1 MRDDEKCRYIC
12 VVIGW
17 VLIAVLA
24 VMCLGCKSVQYVP
37 VETVRTDTCYV
48 NKIRTDSVNKI
59 RTDSVYVRD
68 SVVVER
74 GGDTIKVTS
83 WRWRERYV
91 TQHDTVYRSRTDS
104 AYRSRTDS
112 VAVPYPVE
120 RKLSRWEKTKQDIG
134 GIAIGAFIAVVSAVV
149 IWLAVKKM
157 KK

>member
-1 MRDDEKCRYIC
+1 MSDNERYRYIC

-17 VLIAVLA
+17 VLIAILA
-24 VMCLGCKSVQYVP
+24 VMCIRCKSVQYVP

-68 SVVVER
+68 SVVAER
-74 GGDTIKVTS
+74 GGDTIKVTA

-91 TQHDTVYRSRTDS
+91 VQRDTIYRSRTDS
-104 AYRSRTDS
+104 I
-112 VAVPYPVE
+112 AVPYPVE

>member
-1 MRDDEKCRYIC
+1 M
-12 VVIGW
+12 
-17 VLIAVLA
+17 
-24 VMCLGCKSVQYVP
+24 
-37 VETVRTDTCYV
+37 
-48 NKIRTDSVNKI
+48 NKI

>member
-1 MRDDEKCRYIC
+1 MSDDEKCRYVC

-48 NKIRTDSVNKI
+48 NKIRTDSV
-59 RTDSVYVRD
+59 YVRD

-74 GGDTIKVTS
+74 GGDTIKVTA

-91 TQHDTVYRSRTDS
+91 VQRDTIYLSK
-104 AYRSRTDS
+104 TDS

-120 RKLSRWEKTKQDIG
+120 RKLTLWKKMKQDIG
-134 GIAIGAFIAVVSAVV
+134 GIAIGAFIVVVSAVV
-149 IWLAVKKM
+149 IWLNIKKM
-157 KK
+157 RK

>member
-1 MRDDEKCRYIC
+1 MRDDEKCRYVC

-48 NKIRTDSVNKI
+48 NKIRTDSV
-59 RTDSVYVRD
+59 YVRD

-74 GGDTIKVTS
+74 GGDTIKVTA

-91 TQHDTVYRSRTDS
+91 VQRDTIYRSKMDS
-104 AYRSRTDS
+104 I
-112 VAVPYPVE
+112 AVPYPVE

>member
-1 MRDDEKCRYIC
+1 MRDNEKCRYVC

-48 NKIRTDSVNKI
+48 NKIRTDSV
-59 RTDSVYVRD
+59 YVRD

-74 GGDTIKVTS
+74 GGDTIKVTA

-91 TQHDTVYRSRTDS
+91 VQRDTIYRSRTDS
-104 AYRSRTDS
+104 I
-112 VAVPYPVE
+112 AVPYPVE
-120 RKLSRWEKTKQDIG
+120 RKLTLWKKMKQDIG
-134 GIAIGAFIAVVSAVV
+134 GIAIGAFIVVVSAVV
-149 IWLAVKKM
+149 IWLNIKKM
-157 KK
+157 RK

>member
-1 MRDDEKCRYIC
+1 MRDDERCRYVC

-17 VLIAVLA
+17 VLIAILA

-48 NKIRTDSVNKI
+48 NKIRTDSV
-59 RTDSVYVRD
+59 YVRD

-74 GGDTIKVTS
+74 GGDTIKVTA

-91 TQHDTVYRSRTDS
+91 VQRDTIYRSRK
-104 AYRSRTDS
+104 DS

>member
-1 MRDDEKCRYIC
+1 MRDDEKYRYIC

-48 NKIRTDSVNKI
+48 NKIRTDSV
-59 RTDSVYVRD
+59 YVRD

-74 GGDTIKVTS
+74 GGDTIKVTA

-91 TQHDTVYRSRTDS
+91 VQRDTIYRSKMDS
-104 AYRSRTDS
+104 I
-112 VAVPYPVE
+112 AVPYPVE

>member
-1 MRDDEKCRYIC
+1 MSDDEKCRYVC

-24 VMCLGCKSVQYVP
+24 VMCIGCKSVHYVP
-37 VETVRTDTCYV
+37 VETVRTDTCY
-48 NKIRTDSVNKI
+48 VNKI

-74 GGDTIKVTS
+74 GGDTIKVTA

-91 TQHDTVYRSRTDS
+91 VQRDTIYRSK
-104 AYRSRTDS
+104 TDS

-120 RKLSRWEKTKQDIG
+120 RNLSRWEKTKQDIG

-157 KK
+157 RR

>member
-1 MRDDEKCRYIC
+1 MSDNERYRYIC

-48 NKIRTDSVNKI
+48 NKIRTDSV
-59 RTDSVYVRD
+59 YVRD

-74 GGDTIKVTS
+74 GGDTIKVIA

-91 TQHDTVYRSRTDS
+91 VQRDTIYRSKMDS
-104 AYRSRTDS
+104 I
-112 VAVPYPVE
+112 AVPYPVE

>member
-1 MRDDEKCRYIC
+1 MRDDEKCRYVC

-24 VMCLGCKSVQYVP
+24 VMCIGCKSVQYVP

-48 NKIRTDSVNKI
+48 NKIRTDSV
-59 RTDSVYVRD
+59 YVRD

-74 GGDTIKVTS
+74 GGDTIKVTA

-91 TQHDTVYRSRTDS
+91 VQRDTIYRSKKDS
-104 AYRSRTDS
+104 I
-112 VAVPYPVE
+112 AVPYPVE
-120 RKLSRWEKTKQDIG
+120 RKLSRREKTKQDIG

-149 IWLAVKKM
+149 IWLAAKKM
-157 KK
+157 RK

>member
-1 MRDDEKCRYIC
+1 MRDDEKCRYVC

-24 VMCLGCKSVQYVP
+24 VMCIGCKSVQYVP

-48 NKIRTDSVNKI
+48 NKIRTDSV
-59 RTDSVYVRD
+59 YVRD

-74 GGDTIKVTS
+74 GGDTIKVTA

-91 TQHDTVYRSRTDS
+91 VQRDTIYRSKMDS
-104 AYRSRTDS
+104 I
-112 VAVPYPVE
+112 AVPYPVE

-149 IWLAVKKM
+149 IWQNIKKM
-157 KK
+157 RK

>member
-1 MRDDEKCRYIC
+1 MSDDEKCRYVC

-37 VETVRTDTCYV
+37 VESVRTDTCY
-48 NKIRTDSVNKI
+48 VNKI

-74 GGDTIKVTS
+74 GGDTIKVTA

-91 TQHDTVYRSRTDS
+91 VQRDTIYRSRTDS
-104 AYRSRTDS
+104 I
-112 VAVPYPVE
+112 AVPYPVE
-120 RKLSRWEKTKQDIG
+120 RELSRWEKTKQDIG
-134 GIAIGAFIAVVSAVV
+134 GIAIGAFIVVVSAVV

-157 KK
+157 RK

>member
-1 MRDDEKCRYIC
+1 MSDDEKCRY
-12 VVIGW
+12 VWIGW

-48 NKIRTDSVNKI
+48 NKIRTDSV
-59 RTDSVYVRD
+59 YVRD

-74 GGDTIKVTS
+74 GGDTIKVTA

-91 TQHDTVYRSRTDS
+91 IQRDTIYRSK
-104 AYRSRTDS
+104 TDS

-120 RKLSRWEKTKQDIG
+120 RKLTLWKKMKQDIG
-134 GIAIGAFIAVVSAVV
+134 GIAIGAFIVVVSAVV
-149 IWLAVKKM
+149 LCLNIKIM

>member
-1 MRDDEKCRYIC
+1 MSDDEKCRYVC

-24 VMCLGCKSVQYVP
+24 VMCLGCKSVQYIP
-37 VETVRTDTCYV
+37 VETVRTDTCY
-48 NKIRTDSVNKI
+48 VNKI

-74 GGDTIKVTS
+74 GGDTIKVTA

-91 TQHDTVYRSRTDS
+91 VQRDTIYRSK
-104 AYRSRTDS
+104 TDS

-120 RKLSRWEKTKQDIG
+120 QKLTLWKKMKQDIG
-134 GIAIGAFIAVVSAVV
+134 GIAIGAFIVIVSAVV
-149 IWLAVKKM
+149 LWLNIKKM
-157 KK
+157 RK

>member
-48 NKIRTDSVNKI
+48 NKIRTDSV
-59 RTDSVYVRD
+59 YVRD

-74 GGDTIKVTS
+74 GGDTIKVTA

-91 TQHDTVYRSRTDS
+91 VQRDTIYRSKTDS
-104 AYRSRTDS
+104 I
-112 VAVPYPVE
+112 AVPYPVE
-120 RKLSRWEKTKQDIG
+120 RELSRWEKTKQDIG

>member
-1 MRDDEKCRYIC
+1 MRDDEKYRYIC

-17 VLIAVLA
+17 VLIVILA

-48 NKIRTDSVNKI
+48 NKIRTDSV
-59 RTDSVYVRD
+59 YVRD

-74 GGDTIKVTS
+74 GGDTIKVTA

-91 TQHDTVYRSRTDS
+91 VQRDTIYRSRK
-104 AYRSRTDS
+104 AS

>member
-1 MRDDEKCRYIC
+1 MRDDEKCRYVC

-17 VLIAVLA
+17 GLIAVLA
-24 VMCLGCKSVQYVP
+24 VMCIGCKSVQYVP
-37 VETVRTDTCYV
+37 VESVRTDTCY
-48 NKIRTDSVNKI
+48 VNKI

-74 GGDTIKVTS
+74 GGDTIKVTA

-91 TQHDTVYRSRTDS
+91 VQRDTIYRSKTDS
-104 AYRSRTDS
+104 I
-112 VAVPYPVE
+112 AVPYPEE
-120 RKLSRWEKTKQDIG
+120 RKLTLWKKMKQDIG

-157 KK
+157 RK

>member
-1 MRDDEKCRYIC
+1 MRDDEKCRYVC

-48 NKIRTDSVNKI
+48 NKIRTDSV
-59 RTDSVYVRD
+59 YVRD

-74 GGDTIKVTS
+74 GGDTIKVTA

-91 TQHDTVYRSRTDS
+91 VQRDTIYRSKTDS
-104 AYRSRTDS
+104 I
-112 VAVPYPVE
+112 AVPYPEE
-120 RKLSRWEKTKQDIG
+120 RKLTLWKKMKQDIG
-134 GIAIGAFIAVVSAVV
+134 GIAIGVFIVVVSAVV
-149 IWLAVKKM
+149 IWLNIKKM
-157 KK
+157 RK

>member
-1 MRDDEKCRYIC
+1 MSDDEKCRYVC

-24 VMCLGCKSVQYVP
+24 VMCLGCKSVQYIP
-37 VETVRTDTCYV
+37 VETVRTDTCY
-48 NKIRTDSVNKI
+48 VNKI

-74 GGDTIKVTS
+74 GGDTIKVTA

-91 TQHDTVYRSRTDS
+91 VQRDTIYRSK
-104 AYRSRTDS
+104 TDS

-120 RKLSRWEKTKQDIG
+120 QKLTLWKKMKQDIG
-134 GIAIGAFIAVVSAVV
+134 GIAIGAFIVVVSAVV
-149 IWLAVKKM
+149 IWLNIKKM
-157 KK
+157 RK

>member
-1 MRDDEKCRYIC
+1 MRDDEKCRYVC

-37 VETVRTDTCYV
+37 VESVRTDTCY
-48 NKIRTDSVNKI
+48 VNKI

-74 GGDTIKVTS
+74 GGDTIKVTA

-91 TQHDTVYRSRTDS
+91 VQRDTIYRSKKDS
-104 AYRSRTDS
+104 I
-112 VAVPYPVE
+112 AVPYPVE

-157 KK
+157 WK

>member
-1 MRDDEKCRYIC
+1 MRDDEKCRYVC

-74 GGDTIKVTS
+74 GGDTIKVTA

-91 TQHDTVYRSRTDS
+91 VQRDTIYRSRTDS
-104 AYRSRTDS
+104 I
-112 VAVPYPVE
+112 AVPYPVE
-120 RKLSRWEKTKQDIG
+120 RELSRWEKTKQDIG

>member
-1 MRDDEKCRYIC
+1 MRDDEKCRYVC

-24 VMCLGCKSVQYVP
+24 VMCIGCKSVQYLP
-37 VETVRTDTCYV
+37 VETVRTDTCY
-48 NKIRTDSVNKI
+48 VNKI

-74 GGDTIKVTS
+74 GGDTIKVTA

-91 TQHDTVYRSRTDS
+91 VQRDTIYQSRTDS
-104 AYRSRTDS
+104 I
-112 VAVPYPVE
+112 AVPYPVE
-120 RKLSRWEKTKQDIG
+120 RKLSRWEKMKQDIG

-149 IWLAVKKM
+149 IWLNLKKM
-157 KK
+157 RK

>member
-1 MRDDEKCRYIC
+1 MRDDEKCRYVC

-24 VMCLGCKSVQYVP
+24 VMCIGCKSVQYIP
-37 VETVRTDTCYV
+37 VETVRTDTCY
-48 NKIRTDSVNKI
+48 VNKI

-74 GGDTIKVTS
+74 GGDTIKVTA

-91 TQHDTVYRSRTDS
+91 VQRDTIYWSRTDS
-104 AYRSRTDS
+104 I
-112 VAVPYPVE
+112 AVPYPVE

-157 KK
+157 RK

>member
-1 MRDDEKCRYIC
+1 M
-12 VVIGW
+12 VIGW

-24 VMCLGCKSVQYVP
+24 VMCIGCKSVQYVP

-48 NKIRTDSVNKI
+48 NKIRTDSV
-59 RTDSVYVRD
+59 YVRD

-74 GGDTIKVTS
+74 GGDTIKVTA

-91 TQHDTVYRSRTDS
+91 VQRDTIYQSK
-104 AYRSRTDS
+104 TDS

>member
-1 MRDDEKCRYIC
+1 MRDDEKCRYVC

-37 VETVRTDTCYV
+37 VESVRTDTCY
-48 NKIRTDSVNKI
+48 VNKI

-74 GGDTIKVTS
+74 GGDTIKVTA

-91 TQHDTVYRSRTDS
+91 VQRDTIYRSKTDS
-104 AYRSRTDS
+104 I
-112 VAVPYPVE
+112 VVPYPVE

-157 KK
+157 RK

>member
-48 NKIRTDSVNKI
+48 NKIRTDSV
-59 RTDSVYVRD
+59 YVRD

-74 GGDTIKVTS
+74 GGDTIKVTA

-91 TQHDTVYRSRTDS
+91 VQRDTIYLSKTDS
-104 AYRSRTDS
+104 I
-112 VAVPYPVE
+112 AVPYPVE
-120 RKLSRWEKTKQDIG
+120 RKLTLWKKMKQDIG
-134 GIAIGAFIAVVSAVV
+134 GIAIGAFIVVVSAVV
-149 IWLAVKKM
+149 IWLNIKKM
-157 KK
+157 RK

>member
-1 MRDDEKCRYIC
+1 MRDDEKCRYVC

-24 VMCLGCKSVQYVP
+24 VMCIGCKSVQYVP

-48 NKIRTDSVNKI
+48 NKIRTDSV
-59 RTDSVYVRD
+59 YVRD

-74 GGDTIKVTS
+74 GGDTIKVTA

-91 TQHDTVYRSRTDS
+91 VQRDTIYRSKKDS
-104 AYRSRTDS
+104 I
-112 VAVPYPVE
+112 AVPYPVE

-149 IWLAVKKM
+149 IWLAAKKM
-157 KK
+157 RK

>member
-1 MRDDEKCRYIC
+1 MSDDEKCRYVC

-24 VMCLGCKSVQYVP
+24 VMCIGCKSVQYVP

-48 NKIRTDSVNKI
+48 NKIRTDSV
-59 RTDSVYVRD
+59 YVRD

-74 GGDTIKVTS
+74 GGDTIKVTA

-91 TQHDTVYRSRTDS
+91 VQRDTIYQSK
-104 AYRSRTDS
+104 TDS

-157 KK
+157 RK